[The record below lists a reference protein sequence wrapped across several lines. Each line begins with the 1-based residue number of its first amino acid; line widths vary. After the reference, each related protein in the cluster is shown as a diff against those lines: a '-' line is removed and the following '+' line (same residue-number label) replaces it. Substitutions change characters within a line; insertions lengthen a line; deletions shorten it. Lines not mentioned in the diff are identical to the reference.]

1 MKKKNTPVIFSL
13 FAGLG
18 FLDLG
23 FEKAGSQVVYVNELE
38 NPFIK
43 GFKYARK
50 KMGIPEPKYGFHE
63 GSVTDLL
70 KGKDNQYLQ
79 EKVNQEKKNGS
90 IVGFIAGPPCP
101 DFSIAGKNRG
111 HEGENGKLTR
121 TYFDLISQ
129 FEPDFFLFENVKG
142 LYRTKKHRAFF
153 EEMKQQAVEKGY
165 VLTERLINTL
175 EFGVPQYRERIILL
189 GFKREL
195 LQELNI
201 KVGVNE
207 TTLADGAFPWATK
220 YIATD
225 VFSKNW
231 PKKTVFLEDSVISQP
246 PDIIEELTAEHWFIK
261 NDVDNHENST
271 HAFRPKAGLVRFMT
285 VEEGDDS
292 KKSYKRLHRWRYA
305 PTAAYGNNEVHL
317 HPYRARRISVAE
329 ALAIQSLPKE
339 FALPSDMTLTD
350 MFKGVGNGVPYVAAN
365 NIAKSIL
372 RFLEIKK

>member
-1 MKKKNTPVIFSL
+1 MSKKKTPVIFSL

-23 FEKAGSQVVYVNELE
+23 FEKAGFPVVYVNELE
-38 NPFIK
+38 KPFIE

-50 KMGIPEPKYGFHE
+50 NMGIPEPKYGFHE
-63 GSVTDLL
+63 GSVTNLL
-70 KGKDNQYLQ
+70 KGKDNLYLQ
-79 EKVNQEKKNGS
+79 QKIAVERKNGN

-121 TYFDLISQ
+121 TYFDLIVQ

-153 EEMKQQAVEKGY
+153 EEMKERAIEKGY

-189 GFKREL
+189 GFKRGL
-195 LQELNI
+195 LKKSGI
-201 KVGVNE
+201 KINE
-207 TTLADGAFPWATK
+207 DDTVLTNGLFPWDVKFNAK
-220 YIATD
+220 D
-225 VFSKNW
+225 VFAKNW
-231 PKKTVFLEDSVISQP
+231 PKKTQFTEDKKLDTP
-246 PDIIEELTAEHWFIK
+246 PDIIEELTVEHWFSK
-261 NDVDNHENST
+261 NSVDNHPNSA
-271 HAFRPKAGLVRFMT
+271 HGFKPKAGLVRFMT

-292 KKSYKRLHRWRYA
+292 RKSYKRLHRWRYA
-305 PTAAYGNNEVHL
+305 PTAAFGNNEVHL

-339 FALPSDMTLTD
+339 FALPPDMTLTD
-350 MFKGVGNGVPYVAAN
+350 MFKGVGNGVPFMAAN
-365 NIAKSIL
+365 HIARSVLK
-372 RFLEIKK
+372 FLKI